1 MGVLREL
8 EQWRS
13 NVVDVQGVMD
23 EFLMLRNRSNLLR
36 DEVRCSGNERIA
48 PAGYRCPVTSHYSV
62 CSIIM
67 IMHHYCRHII
77 TAVECP
83 PCDNIDADVHCYH
96 DLPRQ

>member
-36 DEVRCSGNERIA
+36 DEVSISLR
-48 PAGYRCPVTSHYSV
+48 V
-62 CSIIM
+62 CFLHTLGI
-67 IMHHYCRHII
+67 
-77 TAVECP
+77 
-83 PCDNIDADVHCYH
+83 
-96 DLPRQ
+96 LPEK